1 MKAIRFL
8 LICAAV
14 TLSVAAAC
22 GILPQVLYG
31 KRIAGQVMDADTGQP
46 VTGAHVA
53 YVWESTII
61 PSGFTGH
68 NSRTICYHAAAT
80 TTDAQGQFQIEA
92 WRKWSTY
99 DVYVLDPIALVYA
112 RNYAPRQILLHEG
125 PAEPPIDRPNERYA
139 LKAFSGTTDE
149 RMNALFWGL
158 ANRGC
163 RYGKGSQKSLYPM
176 LKAIHEEAQTT
187 AKTAEQLETASA
199 IATLAAKAALALD
212 PTGPG
217 NDEQLRTFVKEH
229 LQ

>member
-22 GILPQVLYG
+22 GMLPQVLYG

-149 RMNALFWGL
+149 RLDAMWGGI

-163 RYGKGSQKSLYPM
+163 TYGGESQKSLYPM
-176 LKAIHEEAQTT
+176 LKAIYDEAHQIGRTKDQERRIYFF
-187 AKTAEQLETASA
+187 AVM
-199 IATLAAKAALALD
+199 AADAALAAD
-212 PTGPG
+212 PNGPS
-217 NDEQLRTFVKEH
+217 NDHQVESFINERLK
-229 LQ
+229 